1 MSGFNLSHLDTE
13 GFGGIWDFFF
23 SNHQE
28 AVKIFREK
36 NISGRYLSVLISIN
50 FYLKTFLELFHNVST
65 VARLDEIIEHMVLVH
80 NEDITILPPPQ
91 IYPVTYFPSYKFVID
106 PRSYSKFR
114 YKSEN
119 KKAYKC

>member
-1 MSGFNLSHLDTE
+1 MPGFNLSHLDKE

-23 SNHQE
+23 SNHQD

-36 NISGRYLSVLISIN
+36 NISGRYLPVDIISTILIFN
-50 FYLKTFLELFHNVST
+50 FLELFHNVST

-119 KKAYKC
+119 KKT